1 MMPDRY
7 AERSPDLFRRL
18 KPLYGRKIDLL
29 WYEYQTADQERRR
42 EIEGLLTL
50 VAAKR
55 LGMAVGEERIS
66 LEPPPAGLIGR
77 GEYEI
82 GNVEYPG
89 INPYPFRLGPQE
101 LLRHLFILGP
111 TGTGKSTLILGVLQQ
126 FLHAGVPFMVFDFKR
141 NYRCLLPTNPD
152 VLVVTVGR
160 ESAPLAVNALAPPPG
175 VDDGEWAQSL
185 SDVIGNAYLLLQGA
199 GNVLKEALSQARR
212 ERGEDATLVDAHEL
226 VTAELQS
233 LRPGSR
239 RYGWLESTGRS
250 IDELTKGGFGKSL
263 NAVRGVPLATFLD
276 RPVVFELQG
285 LGDDQK
291 RFFCLYVLQYLLFL
305 RKHDSRAREVLQHVL
320 VFDEGHNVFPK
331 DQFGEHSVPSRLA
344 REVREYGEA
353 IIAATQQTD
362 VSDSLIANSG
372 TKIIL
377 RTDFPRD
384 VEFASR
390 LLHVDPKWLPRLPL
404 GTGIVRLPTRYYQ
417 PFIFTFAEQPQKN
430 VLVSDAEVGARFD
443 QLGGLRAPAAA
454 PQEEMVS
461 VSAQEH
467 ALLVDIAQEPIAGI
481 TARYERLGW
490 HAKTGNTIKDRIIEK
505 GLARFEDVPTA
516 TARIKILTLTP
527 EGEQYLAAHG
537 IARAPGRRGGPA
549 HEYWRQTLR
558 RVLER
563 HRYAVAE
570 EFPIGAGRA
579 VDLYGSKGAHHVY
592 VEIETGKADV
602 AANIAKIAGMEGSVV
617 FFFVTPEL
625 RQGWADQLPAGALG
639 LGPGDLDAFAQALR

>member
-1 MMPDRY
+1 MIPDRY

-50 VAAKR
+50 IAAKR

-111 TGTGKSTLILGVLQQ
+111 TGTGKSTLILGILQQ
-126 FLHAGVPFMVFDFKR
+126 FLRAGVPFMVFDFKR

-160 ESAPLAVNALAPPPG
+160 ESAPLAVNALTPPPG

-199 GNVLKEALSQARR
+199 SNVLKEALSQARG
-212 ERGEDATLVDAHEL
+212 ERGADATLTDAHEL

-250 IDELTKGGFGKSL
+250 IDELTKSGFGKSL
-263 NAVRGVPLATFLD
+263 NAPVGVPLATFLG

-291 RFFCLYVLQYLLFL
+291 RFFCLYVLQYLLLL

-320 VFDEGHNVFPK
+320 IFDEGHNVFPK

-430 VLVSDAEVGARFD
+430 VLVTDAQVGERFD
-443 QLGGLRAPAAA
+443 QLGGSRAPATNT
-454 PQEEMVS
+454 PQEETVS
-461 VSAQEH
+461 VSEQEH
-467 ALLVDIAQEPIAGI
+467 ALLVDIASEPIAGI
-481 TARYERLGW
+481 TARYTRLGW
-490 HAKTGNTIKDRIIEK
+490 HAKTGNAVKDRIITK
-505 GLARFEDVPTA
+505 GLAVFESVPTA

-527 EGEQYLAAHG
+527 EGERYLEEHG
-537 IARAPGRRGGPA
+537 VTLPAGRRGGAA
-549 HEYWRQTLR
+549 HEYWRATLKN
-558 RVLER
+558 VLER
-563 HRYAVAE
+563 HGYQTQTEIPV
-570 EFPIGAGRA
+570 GDGRA
-579 VDLYGSKGAHHVY
+579 VDLHGVKDDQHVY
-592 VEIETGKADV
+592 IEIETGKSDIG
-602 AANIAKIAGMEGSVV
+602 ANIAKCASLPGPVV
-617 FFFVTPEL
+617 FFFVTSEL
-625 RQGWADQLPAGALG
+625 REAWHDRIGGALAITPTEVEQ
-639 LGPGDLDAFAQALR
+639 LARMLR